1 MDKGKIPGNKIA
13 FVMRPQE
20 WAVGAWA
27 GYKKLPEDY
36 GKTKVI
42 NPVFI
47 LKDWIE
53 DSASVKMNDDVLDV
67 NEYRWHVTENDL
79 ILWINR
85 DIEHDTVFEIAP

>member
-1 MDKGKIPGNKIA
+1 MDKGKIPGDKIA
-13 FVMRPQE
+13 FIMKPQE

-47 LKDWIE
+47 LKGWATN
-53 DSASVKMNDDVLDV
+53 SANVKLNGDLLDV
-67 NEYRWHVTENDL
+67 SEYRWHVTGNDL
-79 ILWINR
+79 ILWVNK
-85 DIEHDTVFEIAP
+85 DIEHDTAFEIAQ